1 MKPAFTIR
9 QQSPIYVGPAA
20 DLLPGLLPEG
30 RVVVVCDA
38 TIDRLYGPL
47 FQGRDRMLIGS
58 GESIKDRKSV
68 V

>member
-9 QQSPIYVGPAA
+9 QQSPIYVGPTA

-38 TIDRLYGPL
+38 TIIP
-47 FQGRDRMLIGS
+47 S
-58 GESIKDRKSV
+58 PAKSSFP
-68 V
+68 